1 MRHIVMAMVLAAA
14 PALGN
19 AQGNDLDQAAEKARQ
34 AWFAHNTAALV
45 AQSPRLLIQLPGAEP
60 SVALGPDQ
68 AAALLSNFLSN
79 RPGSGDG
86 GPGSA
91 GGGHRPRV
99 CRAPEEIPR
108 CRHPECADPGSPVGV
123 SPKPG
128 GWTLVEFRAVGVRAA
143 FSMYSLDLPHME
155 VTSISPC

>member
-1 MRHIVMAMVLAAA
+1 MRHIVMTVVLAVA

-45 AQSPRLLIQLPGAEP
+45 AESPRLLIPLPGAEP

-79 RPGSGDG
+79 GQEVETVVRAAREVAPSQGYVELQ
-86 GPGSA
+86 
-91 GGGHRPRV
+91 RKYRV
-99 CRAPEEIPR
+99 
-108 CRHPECADPGSPVGV
+108 VGTQNV
-123 SPKPG
+123 RTQVLLLGYRRSQG
-128 GWTLVEFRAVGVRAA
+128 GWTLVEFRAVG
-143 FSMYSLDLPHME
+143 
-155 VTSISPC
+155 

>member
-1 MRHIVMAMVLAAA
+1 VRHIVMAMMLAAA

-45 AQSPRLLIQLPGAEP
+45 AESPRLLIQLPGAEP

-79 RPGSGDG
+79 GQEVETVVRAAREVAPSQGYVELQ
-86 GPGSA
+86 
-91 GGGHRPRV
+91 RKYRV
-99 CRAPEEIPR
+99 
-108 CRHPECADPGSPVGV
+108 VGTQNV
-123 SPKPG
+123 RTQVLLLGYRRGQG
-128 GWTLVEFRAVGVRAA
+128 GWTLVEFRAVG
-143 FSMYSLDLPHME
+143 
-155 VTSISPC
+155 

>member
-1 MRHIVMAMVLAAA
+1 VRHIVMAMILASA

-45 AQSPRLLIQLPGAEP
+45 AESPRLLIQLPGAEP

-79 RPGSGDG
+79 GQEVETVVRAAREVAPSQGYVELQ
-86 GPGSA
+86 
-91 GGGHRPRV
+91 RKYRV
-99 CRAPEEIPR
+99 
-108 CRHPECADPGSPVGV
+108 VGTQNV
-123 SPKPG
+123 RTQVLLLGYRRSQG
-128 GWTLVEFRAVGVRAA
+128 GWTLVEFRAVG
-143 FSMYSLDLPHME
+143 
-155 VTSISPC
+155 

>member
-1 MRHIVMAMVLAAA
+1 VRHIVMTMVLVVA

-45 AQSPRLLIQLPGAEP
+45 AESPRLLIQLPGAEP

-79 RPGSGDG
+79 GQEVETVVRAAREVAPSQGYVELQ
-86 GPGSA
+86 
-91 GGGHRPRV
+91 RKYRV
-99 CRAPEEIPR
+99 
-108 CRHPECADPGSPVGV
+108 VGTQNV
-123 SPKPG
+123 RTQVLLLGYRRSQG
-128 GWTLVEFRAVGVRAA
+128 GWTLVEFRAVG
-143 FSMYSLDLPHME
+143 
-155 VTSISPC
+155 

>member
-1 MRHIVMAMVLAAA
+1 MRHIVMAMILASA

-45 AQSPRLLIQLPGAEP
+45 AESPRLLIQLPGAEP

-79 RPGSGDG
+79 GQEVETVVRAAREVAPSQGYVELQ
-86 GPGSA
+86 
-91 GGGHRPRV
+91 RKYRV
-99 CRAPEEIPR
+99 
-108 CRHPECADPGSPVGV
+108 VGTQNV
-123 SPKPG
+123 RTQVLLLGYRRSQG
-128 GWTLVEFRAVGVRAA
+128 GWTLVEFRAVG
-143 FSMYSLDLPHME
+143 
-155 VTSISPC
+155 